1 MIRPLWH
8 LALGY
13 CALVWGA
20 TFYIVKEAVTVVD
33 PVAMVAYRFLLAAL
47 LLLPVVLLPFARASL
62 RDSRT
67 LRCGAILGAFLGTS
81 YLTQTVGLKYTSAAN
96 SGFITGLFVIFVPL
110 FLLIFLRRPL
120 SATQWVACGV
130 AVLGLW
136 LLTGGGLAFNLGD
149 GLTVLTAM
157 AYAGQVL
164 AADRFA
170 RTDANPL
177 VLAFHQFWIIGV
189 GSLALSLLLARPL
202 DVRTEGALW
211 AILLLTLLPT
221 LSAFVI
227 QLFAQRHVPAMTATM
242 IFLLEPVFAALFA
255 WTAGGE
261 RFSAIP
267 AAGGA
272 LIVVAMAWTEWTK
285 PREPEP
291 LTDETP
297 TAEAAPTRVTDP

>member
-1 MIRPLWH
+1 MIRPLSH
-8 LALGY
+8 LGLGY

-20 TFYIVKEAVTVVD
+20 TFYIVKDALAGVD

-47 LLLPVVLLPFARASL
+47 LLLPVVVLLPGARAAL
-62 RDSRT
+62 RDRAT
-67 LRCGAILGAFLGTS
+67 LRSGAILGIFLGTS

-120 SATQWVACGV
+120 SRAQWASCGV

-136 LLTGGGLAFNLGD
+136 LLTGGGVGFNLGD

-157 AYAGQVL
+157 AYAAQLL
-164 AADRFA
+164 AADRFS

-177 VLAFHQFWIIGV
+177 VLAFHQFWITGL

-202 DVRTEGALW
+202 AVRTDHALW
-211 AILLLTLLPT
+211 AILLLTLFPT

-261 RFSAIP
+261 RFSAVP

-272 LIVVAMAWTEWTK
+272 LIVAAMVWTEWAK
-285 PREPEP
+285 QRKAEP
-291 LTDETP
+291 LSKEEL
-297 TAEAAPTRVTDP
+297 AKAPAG